1 MSPGAKRAIQ
11 RAGWGAVGFALVY
24 VVWVYIQRSASNWEA
39 ERRAQ
44 RVRRA
49 RELHP
54 SVADPSPGVKIL
66 QFYASQ
72 PELKRGE
79 RVLICY
85 GVLNAAT
92 VRIEPPIEELK
103 PALSRC
109 LETSPARTTTYTLSA
124 EGADGSR
131 ARASFTL
138 RVTEPAP

>member
-1 MSPGAKRAIQ
+1 MSPGVRRAIQ

-24 VVWVYIQRSASNWEA
+24 VVWIYIQQSASNWEA
-39 ERRAQ
+39 ERRAEQ
-44 RVRRA
+44 VRRA

-54 SVADPSPGVKIL
+54 SLADSSPEVKIL

-72 PELKRGE
+72 PQVKRGE

-85 GVLNAAT
+85 GVLNAST
-92 VRIEPPIEELK
+92 VRIEPPVEELK

-109 LETSPARTTTYTLSA
+109 FETSPARTTTYTLLA
-124 EGADGSR
+124 EGKDGSR
-131 ARASFTL
+131 AKASFTL